1 MNNHIRAFFHYG
13 SAVQTHCDTTVPGSN
28 NKHSWHCHHVTVSSS
43 KHNVKTNI
51 KHKRGA
57 ETGRGKKR
65 DKKEALTLWR
75 LDTERCWDR
84 CWTLAQFLVV
94 CARLRC
100 HRCADTHDLH
110 SWCAAPVCPTTGT
123 ESTTQLID
131 NTRLSNKKYGLL
143 FRQRHIAE
151 DPLAVRKKKK
161 GFSISPDRLYI
172 FHLILILLLFFYF
185 IV

>member
-1 MNNHIRAFFHYG
+1 MCVICTWILNALQVDTHHHHHWKMNNHIRAFFHYG
-13 SAVQTHCDTTVPGSN
+13 STVQTHCDTTVPGSN
-28 NKHSWHCHHVTVSSS
+28 NKHPWHCHYVTVSSS
-43 KHNVKTNI
+43 IHNVKTNK

-65 DKKEALTLWR
+65 DMKEALTLWR

-94 CARLRC
+94 CVRLRC

-151 DPLAVRKKKK
+151 DP
-161 GFSISPDRLYI
+161 
-172 FHLILILLLFFYF
+172 
-185 IV
+185 